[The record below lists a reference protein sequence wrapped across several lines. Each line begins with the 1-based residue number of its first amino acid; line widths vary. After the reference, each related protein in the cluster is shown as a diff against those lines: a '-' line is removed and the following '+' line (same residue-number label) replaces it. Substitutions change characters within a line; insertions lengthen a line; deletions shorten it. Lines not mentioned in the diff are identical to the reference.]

1 MKGGPFFSGVINR
14 APKWLLPTGFG
25 GRNLAQFE
33 LRADVRYRGFR
44 GLLCDTVVSFAEHHG
59 LQMHKT
65 NARR

>member
-1 MKGGPFFSGVINR
+1 MAAADRLGGS
-14 APKWLLPTGFG
+14 
-25 GRNLAQFE
+25 NLAQFE

-65 NARR
+65 NAHR